1 MIFKTRYGVIK
12 NPLKVYVDPHEGDD
26 VKVKYKGKTAFDS
39 GAFYAPYIPL
49 QMSWPDVNG
58 MRRRRE
64 ADSRRW
70 WMRLIDGG
78 KPALV
83 FLNALRSAF
92 NRRR

>member
-1 MIFKTRYGVIK
+1 MNFKTRYGMVVYTDP
-12 NPLKVYVDPHEGDD
+12 NPNPKDAL
-26 VKVKYKGKTAFDS
+26 VKYKGRNAIDA

-49 QMSWPDVNG
+49 QMFPSLTER
-58 MRRRRE
+58 MKLKRA

-70 WMRLIDGG
+70 WMRLVEGC

-83 FLNALRSAF
+83 FLNALRATF